1 MGKKPIFDIES
12 YINKSADCKTT
23 KELKIFLDYL
33 DYRAL
38 QFSQKTSKLYI
49 KLEGLQVLIDYLNFS

>member
-1 MGKKPIFDIES
+1 MSRKPIIFDIES

-38 QFSQKTSKLYI
+38 QFSQEIHKRYI
-49 KLEGLQVLIDYLNFS
+49 RLEDTEKIF